1 MANLEDTATELH
13 RRNEKFDKIFKTY
26 LDQRER
32 NKELI
37 EVFDDDM
44 ALLHQVQ
51 ALNKRGGCSKRI
63 GIVCVFIKTQIS

>member
-51 ALNKRGGCSKRI
+51 ALNKRGGR
-63 GIVCVFIKTQIS
+63 GGRP

>member
-32 NKELI
+32 QKELI

-44 ALLHQVQ
+44 ALLHQVSFRIPY
-51 ALNKRGGCSKRI
+51 LMWYSKAN
-63 GIVCVFIKTQIS
+63 